1 MTITRLGTHHQSLPR
16 LHALGLGVARPF
28 LEALAHLV
36 STPFH
41 AGGIGPIVGAAPR
54 LGLSLGLL
62 LGLGCLLVLA
72 ALPRQ
77 ARRRP
82 DSGPD
87 GGSLPSIAADS
98 ATDGA
103 EGRPGAGKT
112 PEDGFVFVE
121 QYDLTPTGSVLQGS
135 KFEGRRGEVC
145 GLGLESSSGAAI
157 G

>member
-1 MTITRLGTHHQSLPR
+1 METSRTLPRSNHCINGLAIWRMTITRLETHHQSLPR

-41 AGGIGPIVGAAPR
+41 AGGLGPIVGAAPR
-54 LGLSLGLL
+54 LGLR

-87 GGSLPSIAADS
+87 GGSLPSIAAD
-98 ATDGA
+98 
-103 EGRPGAGKT
+103 
-112 PEDGFVFVE
+112 
-121 QYDLTPTGSVLQGS
+121 
-135 KFEGRRGEVC
+135 
-145 GLGLESSSGAAI
+145 
-157 G
+157 